1 MKRRVW
7 QEEENTFPECRL
19 RIWVSRA
26 PSGVGGIPRRMVCWW
41 GRRCLVSRRAGDHIP
56 RETSGQGPRSR
67 GNFQGEGS

>member
-7 QEEENTFPECRL
+7 QEEENTFPECL
-19 RIWVSRA
+19 LCVWVRRT
-26 PSGVGGIPRRMVCWW
+26 PSGGGGPRRMVCWW

-56 RETSGQGPRSR
+56 RERSSQSPRSK